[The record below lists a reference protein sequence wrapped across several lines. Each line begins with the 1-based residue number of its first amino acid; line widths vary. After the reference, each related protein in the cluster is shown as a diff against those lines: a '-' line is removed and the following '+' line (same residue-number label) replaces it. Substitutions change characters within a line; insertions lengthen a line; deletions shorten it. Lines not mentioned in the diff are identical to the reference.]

1 MLYDHSTHPTNP
13 LSELEVFTGTILGKN
28 GGLPSRRVRE
38 TSATMKQEFE
48 DHCAHYVACIA
59 HSADDAGGRGGEALE
74 RSIACL
80 SEALKEGEALPRIG
94 RLVSWRYVCAAVC
107 LREVEKFV
115 HGFGTGERVANGV

>member
-1 MLYDHSTHPTNP
+1 MLYDHSPHPIQP

-28 GGLPSRRVRE
+28 GGLPSRRLRE

-59 HSADDAGGRGGEALE
+59 RSVEDAGARGAEALE

-80 SEALKEGEALPRIG
+80 SVALLEGEVLPRIG

-107 LREVEKFV
+107 LREVEKFMN
-115 HGFGTGERVANGV
+115 GFGNGNEEL